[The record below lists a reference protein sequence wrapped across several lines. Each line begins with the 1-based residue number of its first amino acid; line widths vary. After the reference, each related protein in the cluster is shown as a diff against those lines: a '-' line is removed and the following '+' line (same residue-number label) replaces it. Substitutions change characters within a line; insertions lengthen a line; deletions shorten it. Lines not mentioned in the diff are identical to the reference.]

1 MAIEFTEE
9 EQTSIDF
16 MAECLKILF
25 GGEDFV
31 LFFQHL
37 LSNDPE
43 IQACIK
49 QSIVDCL
56 LDPETS
62 PLTKE
67 FFGTIFQG
75 TIGTEEG
82 LDAITDTT
90 GESPITF
97 QGVKIKTIAIAR
109 KLIKLPVG
117 G

>member
-1 MAIEFTEE
+1 MTIEFTEE

-16 MAECLKILF
+16 MAECLKTLF
-25 GGEDFV
+25 GGENFT

-37 LSNDPE
+37 ISNDPE
-43 IQACIK
+43 IGACIK
-49 QSIVDCL
+49 QAIINCL

-62 PLTKE
+62 PLTKD
-67 FFGTIFQG
+67 FLGTIFQG
-75 TIGTEEG
+75 TVGTDEG
-82 LDAITDTT
+82 LEAITDTS

-97 QGVKIKTIAIAR
+97 NGVKIKTIAIAK